1 MKIEIDLNDI
11 FRDEDGG
18 PDESLEESV
27 RRQVIS
33 RLTEDYRKKM
43 FARFDTE
50 LTTIMQKQIADVM
63 TERMPEFIDDILNAT
78 YTPVSS
84 YGSRGEPT
92 TFRDEI
98 IKSIA
103 ANMKYEPKNYSSDE
117 NVFTRAVKSVVDAKT
132 NAIKT
137 ELTNQIDTKF
147 KTDAITFAVQKLSE
161 RLGLSKETR

>member
-1 MKIEIDLNDI
+1 MKIEIDLNDV
-11 FRDEDGG
+11 FRDEDG
-18 PDESLEESV
+18 PDETLEESV

-33 RLTEDYRKKM
+33 RLTDDYRKKM

-50 LTTIMQKQIADVM
+50 LAGIMQAQIADVM
-63 TERMPEFIDDILNAT
+63 KERMPEFIDDILNAS

-103 ANMKYEPKNYSSDE
+103 ANMKYEPKNYQSDE
-117 NVFTRAVKSVVDAKT
+117 NVFTRAVKSVVEAKT
-132 NAIKT
+132 NAMKA
-137 ELTNQIDTKF
+137 ELVAQIDTKF
-147 KTDAITFAVQKLSE
+147 KTDAITFAVQQLSE
-161 RLGLSKETR
+161 RLGLAKPAR